1 MRRSPVDS
9 ALKHSRGIQGLPGVP
24 RLLNRRKPLLIASF
38 TAALILLGLILAPVK
53 GAEITEYSLAGDY
66 RPRGITVDAGGNIW
80 FTEQMGNRIARL
92 SGTTIYEWILNTTG
106 SEPWD
111 LTVDK
116 EGNIW
121 LTEYHGQR
129 VARFKDGTLMEL
141 PLLNGLYPVG
151 IAVDNNPQFQS
162 VWFAVDGGAVN
173 NGEIGRVYYNG
184 TDMKWV
190 IVEYVIP
197 PSSGGTLRKPYDV
210 AVSPVDGFV
219 WFTDQGTG
227 DITYFNPWTLMFKE
241 YNLKDLVTDSY
252 KLWGIAVDKS
262 GYAWAALDF
271 TDGTKYDR
279 ICRLNPWSGEVVFYE
294 IPTQGA
300 DPRGLTIDKDG
311 NIWFTESSKGKVARL
326 NPVDQ
331 YITEFATPTPGS
343 YPIGITVGADGSTP
357 VYFTEWSAN
366 KIGKLDPTKG
376 ITYSTVNTITYATTS
391 TTRISITN
399 TTATYKMYS
408 KSLYSTA
415 NLGKTVTFTS
425 RVGTNSTDMPAVSTV
440 STDTET
446 VYVLPTSTTG
456 ITTSF
461 IVSTSTTGTTV
472 TATLTTYVSTTS
484 TTTTTTRTE
493 TYYTPVATESTY
505 VTRHAVFTDI
515 VSTTTL
521 TEYAATIFR
530 DKTVTAQY
538 YTAYSTSTVRTTLT
552 SYTTVTVTTTI
563 YVVVTAGITM
573 APLLSAAS
581 PTILRAILV
590 KRKRRHGG

>member
-1 MRRSPVDS
+1 MPRSPVDS
-9 ALKHSRGIQGLPGVP
+9 ALKRSMGIQGLPGVP
-24 RLLNRRKPLLIASF
+24 RLPNRRKPLIIASF

-53 GAEITEYSLAGDY
+53 GAEIAEYSLAGDY
-66 RPRGITVDAGGNIW
+66 RPRGIIVDTGGNIW

-92 SGTTIYEWILNTTG
+92 SGTTIYEWILNTAG

-111 LTVDK
+111 VTVDK

-121 LTEYHGQR
+121 LTEYHGKK

-141 PLLNGLYPVG
+141 PLQREYPVG
-151 IAVDNNPQFQS
+151 ITVDNNPQFQS
-162 VWFAVDGGAVN
+162 VWFAVDGGAGN

-227 DITYFNPWTLMFKE
+227 NITYLNPWTLMFKE

-262 GYAWAALDF
+262 GYVWAALDF

-279 ICRLNPWSGEVVFYE
+279 ICRLNPWNGEVVFYE

-331 YITEFATPTPGS
+331 YITEFDTPTLGS
-343 YPIGITVGADGSTP
+343 YPIGIAVGADGSTP

-366 KIGKLDPTKG
+366 KIGRLDPTKG
-376 ITYSTVNTITYATTS
+376 ITYSTVDTITYATTS
-391 TTRISITN
+391 TNRILTTN
-399 TTATYKMYS
+399 TIITQTTYS
-408 KSLYSTA
+408 TSLYSKDTPY
-415 NLGKTVTFTS
+415 KTVTFTA
-425 RVGTNSTDMPAVSTV
+425 RVGTNSTDMPAVSIV

-446 VYVLPTSTTG
+446 VYVLPTSTIGT
-456 ITTSF
+456 TTSF

-484 TTTTTTRTE
+484 ITTTTTRTE

-505 VTRHAVFTDI
+505 VTRYAVFTDI

-538 YTAYSTSTVRTTLT
+538 YTEYSTSTIRTTLT
-552 SYTTVTVTTTI
+552 SYTTITVTTTI
-563 YVVVTAGITM
+563 YTVVTSGMGAATSIAAMAGQI
-573 APLLSAAS
+573 
-581 PTILRAILV
+581 ILRL
-590 KRKRRHGG
+590 RRRRSPR

>member
-1 MRRSPVDS
+1 LPRNPVDS
-9 ALKHSRGIQGLPGVP
+9 ALKSSMGIQGLPGVL

-129 VARFKDGTLMEL
+129 VARFKGGTLMEL
-141 PLLNGLYPVG
+141 PLLNGKYPVG
-151 IAVDNNPQFQS
+151 ITVDNNPQFQS
-162 VWFAVDGGAVN
+162 VWFAVNDGKNG
-173 NGEIGRVYYNG
+173 NGEIGRVYYNV
-184 TDMKWV
+184 TDKKWV
-190 IVEYVIP
+190 IIEYEIP
-197 PSSGGTLRKPYDV
+197 PSSSAKRKPYGV
-210 AVSPVDGFV
+210 AVSPVDGFI

-227 DITYFNPWTLMFKE
+227 NITYLNPWTLMFKE
-241 YNLKDLVTDSY
+241 YKLKDLTDY
-252 KLWGIAVDKS
+252 KLWGVAVDRS
-262 GYAWAALDF
+262 GYVWAALDF

-311 NIWFTESSKGKVARL
+311 NVWFTESSKGKVARL

-590 KRKRRHGG
+590 KRKRRLGG